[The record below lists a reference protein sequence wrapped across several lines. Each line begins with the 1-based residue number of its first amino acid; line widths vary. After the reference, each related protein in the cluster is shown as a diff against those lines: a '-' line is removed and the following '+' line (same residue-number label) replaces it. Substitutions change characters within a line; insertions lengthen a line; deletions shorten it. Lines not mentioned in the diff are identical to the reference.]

1 VKILGIE
8 ADNPF
13 SLFLILIL
21 LLAAS
26 GSFDP
31 KSVQAELDE
40 AGSQDRQKRPLWQ
53 TRPARPLFQT
63 KQSNWGILRGTSPVR
78 RVYVR
83 RELTLPFARVMPLGR

>member
-1 VKILGIE
+1 MKILGIE

-40 AGSQDRQKRPLWQ
+40 AGSQDRQKTLVADE
-53 TRPARPLFQT
+53 AR
-63 KQSNWGILRGTSPVR
+63 
-78 RVYVR
+78 
-83 RELTLPFARVMPLGR
+83 